1 MNYELYEIFD
11 NIGNQYYYTSINKD
25 IEKNGKTYIATQIWR
40 SGLEFDN
47 LEKDILSMQVAYNV
61 LPFKNLLN
69 LSKDLFKIKI
79 TNQSG
84 HVLFFGTISNVNF
97 DVDNGLINVVCS
109 SITKLLECN
118 IPRKRFTSLCNNDLY
133 DQECTLDKELFKII
147 VNVDNYEIINNRTIK
162 INQNLDNSILN
173 GQIIFNNQKNMI
185 MKIENINNYT
195 LVTLFFNLIIDNS
208 INNDNQLY
216 IYKGCDKNHNTCS
229 QRFNNIN
236 NFNGFPSVPN
246 QNYFY
251 KF

>member
-118 IPRKRFTSLCNNDLY
+118 IPKKRFTSLCNNDLY
-133 DQECTLDKELFKII
+133 DQECTLNKELFKII

-185 MKIENINNYT
+185 MKIENIDNYT

-229 QRFNNIN
+229 KRFNNIN